1 MGYYTDYEVTVTG
14 PSEALKEFEE
24 AADAGET
31 TLDDVEYSY
40 MLKGMEFNAKW
51 YHYDRDML
59 SVSKRFPEL
68 LFVIEANG
76 EESGDIWRAYFRN
89 GKQKRIEPEM
99 NWPEVDFD
107 KELPAPVVSDAE
119 HARRERIAQL
129 EQELQ
134 TLKNR
139 KLI

>member
-14 PSEALKEFEE
+14 PSDAMREFEE
-24 AADAGET
+24 AAEDGET
-31 TLDDVEYSY
+31 TIDDVSFSY
-40 MLKGMEFNAKW
+40 IIKGMEFNAKW
-51 YHYDRDML
+51 YNYDKDML
-59 SVSKRFPEL
+59 AVSKRFPEL
-68 LFVIEANG
+68 LFVVEANG
-76 EESGDIWRAYFRN
+76 ESSGDIWRAYFRN

-107 KELPAPVVSDAE
+107 KELPEPVVSDAE
-119 HARRERIAQL
+119 QARRKRVAEL

-134 TLKNR
+134 TLKKR